1 MEIDNNERTI
11 GNEVNSQC
19 TTEGSNSQPAA
30 QRPVRHHRRDASN
43 DKYFRIRNILNII
56 FIIGAIVGMGIFYF
70 HDRTMGTIV
79 ILTAMA
85 FKIAEC
91 CFRFIRQ

>member
-1 MEIDNNERTI
+1 MDNNETNI
-11 GNEVNSQC
+11 NNEVDES
-19 TTEGSNSQPAA
+19 TGLE
-30 QRPVRHHRRDASN
+30 RPHRFHRRPASE
-43 DKYFRIRNILNII
+43 DKYFKILNVLNII
-56 FIIGAIVGMGIFYF
+56 FMLGAIVGMGVFYF
-70 HDRTMGTIV
+70 HSRTMGTII

>member
-1 MEIDNNERTI
+1 MDNNETNI
-11 GNEVNSQC
+11 NNEVDES
-19 TTEGSNSQPAA
+19 TGLE
-30 QRPVRHHRRDASN
+30 RPHRFHRRPASE
-43 DKYFRIRNILNII
+43 DKYFKIRNVLNII
-56 FIIGAIVGMGIFYF
+56 FMLGAIVGMGVFYF
-70 HDRTMGTIV
+70 QSRTMGTII

>member
-1 MEIDNNERTI
+1 MIDQEPKTTDI
-11 GNEVNSQC
+11 EQNS
-19 TTEGSNSQPAA
+19 SAIHP
-30 QRPVRHHRRDASN
+30 RHRRPDKPE
-43 DKYFRIRNILNII
+43 DKYFKIRNVLNII
-56 FIIGAIVGMGIFYF
+56 FMLGAIAGMAIFYF
-70 HDRTMGTIV
+70 QDRTIGTIV

>member
-1 MEIDNNERTI
+1 MIDQEPKTTDI
-11 GNEVNSQC
+11 EQNSSAIH
-19 TTEGSNSQPAA
+19 T
-30 QRPVRHHRRDASN
+30 RHRRPDKSE
-43 DKYFRIRNILNII
+43 DKYFKIRNVLNII
-56 FIIGAIVGMGIFYF
+56 FMLGAIAGMAIFYF
-70 HDRTMGTIV
+70 QDRTIGTIV

>member
-1 MEIDNNERTI
+1 MDQNEPNTAYSQ
-11 GNEVNSQC
+11 NSADGESAGIVC
-19 TTEGSNSQPAA
+19 PEKPVRRHRRAA
-30 QRPVRHHRRDASN
+30 QD
-43 DKYFRIRNILNII
+43 DKYFKIRNVLNII
-56 FIIGAIVGMGIFYF
+56 FMIGAVAGMAVFYF
-70 HDRTMGTIV
+70 HDRTMGTII

>member
-1 MEIDNNERTI
+1 MDNNETNI
-11 GNEVNSQC
+11 NNEVDES
-19 TTEGSNSQPAA
+19 TGLE
-30 QRPVRHHRRDASN
+30 RPHRFHRRPASE
-43 DKYFRIRNILNII
+43 DKYFKISNVLNII
-56 FIIGAIVGMGIFYF
+56 FKLGAIVGMGVFYF
-70 HDRTMGTIV
+70 HSRTMGTII

>member
-1 MEIDNNERTI
+1 MIDQEPKTTDI
-11 GNEVNSQC
+11 EQNS
-19 TTEGSNSQPAA
+19 SAIHP
-30 QRPVRHHRRDASN
+30 RHRRPHKSE
-43 DKYFRIRNILNII
+43 DKYFKIRNVLNII
-56 FIIGAIVGMGIFYF
+56 FMLGAIAGMAIFYF
-70 HDRTMGTIV
+70 QDRTIGTIV

>member
-1 MEIDNNERTI
+1 MENTNNNTTSSNADNNMQQGTVR
-11 GNEVNSQC
+11 
-19 TTEGSNSQPAA
+19 QPM
-30 QRPVRHHRRDASN
+30 RHHRRDASN
-43 DKYFRIRNILNII
+43 DKYFKIRNVLNII
-56 FIIGAIVGMGIFYF
+56 FIIGAIVGMAVFYF
-70 HDRTMGTIV
+70 HDRTTGTII

>member
-1 MEIDNNERTI
+1 MIDQEPKTTDI
-11 GNEVNSQC
+11 EQNS
-19 TTEGSNSQPAA
+19 SAIHP
-30 QRPVRHHRRDASN
+30 RHRRPDKSE
-43 DKYFRIRNILNII
+43 DKYFKIRNVLNII
-56 FIIGAIVGMGIFYF
+56 FMLGAIAGMAVVYF
-70 HDRTMGTIV
+70 QDRTIGTIV

>member
-1 MEIDNNERTI
+1 MDNNETNI
-11 GNEVNSQC
+11 NNEVDESTC
-19 TTEGSNSQPAA
+19 LE
-30 QRPVRHHRRDASN
+30 RPHRFHRRPASE
-43 DKYFRIRNILNII
+43 DKYFKIRNVLNII
-56 FIIGAIVGMGIFYF
+56 FMLGAIVGMGVFYF
-70 HDRTMGTIV
+70 HNRTMGTII

>member
-1 MEIDNNERTI
+1 MIDQEPKTTDI
-11 GNEVNSQC
+11 EQNS
-19 TTEGSNSQPAA
+19 SAIHP
-30 QRPVRHHRRDASN
+30 RHRRPDKSE
-43 DKYFRIRNILNII
+43 DKYFKIRNVLTII
-56 FIIGAIVGMGIFYF
+56 FMLGAIAGMAIFYF
-70 HDRTMGTIV
+70 QDRTIGTIV

>member
-1 MEIDNNERTI
+1 MNNDRP
-11 GNEVNSQC
+11 
-19 TTEGSNSQPAA
+19 TTDLKDTEQQPASDV
-30 QRPVRHHRRDASN
+30 RPERRHRRRPED
-43 DKYFRIRNILNII
+43 DKYFKIRNILNII
-56 FIIGAIVGMGIFYF
+56 FIIGAIVGMAVFYF
-70 HDRTMGTIV
+70 HDRTMGTII

>member
-1 MEIDNNERTI
+1 MDNNETNI
-11 GNEVNSQC
+11 NNEVDES
-19 TTEGSNSQPAA
+19 TGLE
-30 QRPVRHHRRDASN
+30 RPHRFHRRPASE
-43 DKYFRIRNILNII
+43 DKYFKIRNVLNII
-56 FIIGAIVGMGIFYF
+56 FMLGAIVGMGVFYF
-70 HDRTMGTIV
+70 HNRTMGTII

>member
-1 MEIDNNERTI
+1 MEENNNNSAPNNTAADN
-11 GNEVNSQC
+11 GNGA
-19 TTEGSNSQPAA
+19 TPGL
-30 QRPVRHHRRDASN
+30 QRPARRHRRDASN
-43 DKYFRIRNILNII
+43 DKYFTIRNPLKII
-56 FIIGAIVGMGIFYF
+56 FMIGAIFYF

>member
-1 MEIDNNERTI
+1 MDNNETNI
-11 GNEVNSQC
+11 NNEVDES
-19 TTEGSNSQPAA
+19 TGLD
-30 QRPVRHHRRDASN
+30 RPHRFHRRPASE
-43 DKYFRIRNILNII
+43 DKYFKIRNVLNII
-56 FIIGAIVGMGIFYF
+56 FMLGAIVGMGVFYF
-70 HDRTMGTIV
+70 HNRTMGTII

>member
-1 MEIDNNERTI
+1 MIDQEPKTTDI
-11 GNEVNSQC
+11 EQNS
-19 TTEGSNSQPAA
+19 SAIHP
-30 QRPVRHHRRDASN
+30 RHRIPDKSE
-43 DKYFRIRNILNII
+43 DKYFKIRNVLNII
-56 FIIGAIVGMGIFYF
+56 FMLGAIAGMAIFYF
-70 HDRTMGTIV
+70 QDRTIGTIV

>member
-1 MEIDNNERTI
+1 MEENNI
-11 GNEVNSQC
+11 NNASNE
-19 TTEGSNSQPAA
+19 TGMQP
-30 QRPVRHHRRDASN
+30 QRPPQRPTHRRRPED
-43 DKYFRIRNILNII
+43 DKFFKIRNVLNII
-56 FIIGAIVGMGIFYF
+56 FIIGAIAGMAIFYF

>member
-1 MEIDNNERTI
+1 M
-11 GNEVNSQC
+11 
-19 TTEGSNSQPAA
+19 
-30 QRPVRHHRRDASN
+30 
-43 DKYFRIRNILNII
+43 LNII
-56 FIIGAIVGMGIFYF
+56 FIIGAIAGMAIFYF

>member
-1 MEIDNNERTI
+1 MNNETNNQI
-11 GNEVNSQC
+11 DSEN
-19 TTEGSNSQPAA
+19 TENTYSTVH
-30 QRPVRHHRRDASN
+30 RPERPHHRRPED
-43 DKYFRIRNILNII
+43 DKYFKIRNILNII
-56 FIIGAIVGMGIFYF
+56 FMIGAVVGMCIFYF
-70 HDRTMGTIV
+70 NDRTLGTII

>member
-1 MEIDNNERTI
+1 MIDQEPKTTDI
-11 GNEVNSQC
+11 EQNS
-19 TTEGSNSQPAA
+19 SAIHP
-30 QRPVRHHRRDASN
+30 RHRRSDKSE
-43 DKYFRIRNILNII
+43 DKYFKIRNVLNII
-56 FIIGAIVGMGIFYF
+56 FMLGAIAGMAIFYF
-70 HDRTMGTIV
+70 QDRTIGTIV

>member
-1 MEIDNNERTI
+1 MDNDTAKQTASE
-11 GNEVNSQC
+11 NSQ
-19 TTEGSNSQPAA
+19 TSEYTGPVRPA
-30 QRPVRHHRRDASN
+30 RHHRRGPSE
-43 DKYFRIRNILNII
+43 DKYFKIRNFLNII
-56 FIIGAIVGMGIFYF
+56 FIIGAIVGMGVFYF
-70 HDRTMGTIV
+70 HDRTMGTII

>member
-1 MEIDNNERTI
+1 MAPDTLTDEPVSD
-11 GNEVNSQC
+11 
-19 TTEGSNSQPAA
+19 A
-30 QRPVRHHRRDASN
+30 RPPRHHRRDASE
-43 DKYFRIRNILNII
+43 DKYFKIRNVLNII
-56 FIIGAIVGMGIFYF
+56 FMVGAIVGMGIFYF
-70 HDRTMGTIV
+70 HDRTMGTII

>member
-1 MEIDNNERTI
+1 MNN
-11 GNEVNSQC
+11 
-19 TTEGSNSQPAA
+19 TEENIQETETSDMRQ
-30 QRPVRHHRRDASN
+30 PVRHHRRDASN
-43 DKYFRIRNILNII
+43 DKYFKIRNVLNII
-56 FIIGAIVGMGIFYF
+56 FMLGAIVGMAIFYF
-70 HDRTMGTIV
+70 QDRTLGTII

>member
-1 MEIDNNERTI
+1 MIDQEPKTTDI
-11 GNEVNSQC
+11 EQNS
-19 TTEGSNSQPAA
+19 SAIHP
-30 QRPVRHHRRDASN
+30 RHRRPDKSE
-43 DKYFRIRNILNII
+43 DKYFKIRNVLNVI
-56 FIIGAIVGMGIFYF
+56 FMLGAIAGMAIFYF
-70 HDRTMGTIV
+70 QDRTIGTIV

>member
-1 MEIDNNERTI
+1 MEENNINNAPDETAI
-11 GNEVNSQC
+11 
-19 TTEGSNSQPAA
+19 
-30 QRPVRHHRRDASN
+30 RPHRPTHHRRPED
-43 DKYFRIRNILNII
+43 DKYFKIRNVLNII
-56 FIIGAIVGMGIFYF
+56 FIIGAIVGMAIFYF

>member
-1 MEIDNNERTI
+1 MDNE
-11 GNEVNSQC
+11 Q
-19 TTEGSNSQPAA
+19 TTQDLKDTEQQPTSAV
-30 QRPVRHHRRDASN
+30 RPERHHRRPED
-43 DKYFRIRNILNII
+43 DKYFKIRNTLNII
-56 FIIGAIVGMGIFYF
+56 FIIGAIVGMAVFYL
-70 HDRTMGTIV
+70 HDRTMGTII

>member
-1 MEIDNNERTI
+1 MDNNETNI
-11 GNEVNSQC
+11 NNEVDES
-19 TTEGSNSQPAA
+19 TGFE
-30 QRPVRHHRRDASN
+30 RPHRFHRRPASE
-43 DKYFRIRNILNII
+43 DKYFKIRNVLNII
-56 FIIGAIVGMGIFYF
+56 FMLGAIVGMGVFYF
-70 HDRTMGTIV
+70 HSRTMGTII

>member
-1 MEIDNNERTI
+1 MIDQEQKTTDI
-11 GNEVNSQC
+11 EQNS
-19 TTEGSNSQPAA
+19 SAIHP
-30 QRPVRHHRRDASN
+30 RHRRPDKSE
-43 DKYFRIRNILNII
+43 DKYFTIRNVLNII
-56 FIIGAIVGMGIFYF
+56 FMLGAIAGMAIFYF
-70 HDRTMGTIV
+70 QDRTIGTIV